1 MSIGGLEFQTEFEKQ
16 KNHIFL
22 SLAFEKKK
30 KNTVKVKII
39 FQNEVVNMIISSH
52 NLLIGRLELFTS
64 LLRIGIM

>member
-22 SLAFEKKK
+22 SLAFEKK

>member
-30 KNTVKVKII
+30 KYRESQNNIPKRSSKYDYQLAQFVNWKTRIIYFSTKIW
-39 FQNEVVNMIISSH
+39 
-52 NLLIGRLELFTS
+52 
-64 LLRIGIM
+64 